1 MVLPSKLVVVFTP
14 NTQSL
19 TGIEELIRKAVHY
32 RLKSADERPL
42 QVFPL
47 PSRIP
52 IDRPRLYQ
60 TWRYGGTTES
70 STVAIRGYQRVF
82 EAVFAEVY
90 DFTSLQNQFED
101 YFNQAQLQ
109 QISDYAYGEPIAV
122 ELEKDESRLSIR
134 ASYEAFLELLL
145 ELDGPWESLQ
155 DKRDTAAVRLRVEEL
170 HKALQEGAED
180 TALRFAYALLDQPW
194 TESSLEEGLEAV
206 VEVARKRALSTVR
219 SKYVAGL
226 T

>member
-1 MVLPSKLVVVFTP
+1 MAQFDWEDFFLETEGFFTGFADFLATRYDFVLIDSRTGMTDISSICTMVLPSKLVVVFTP

-145 ELDGPWESLQ
+145 ELDGP
-155 DKRDTAAVRLRVEEL
+155 
-170 HKALQEGAED
+170 
-180 TALRFAYALLDQPW
+180 
-194 TESSLEEGLEAV
+194 
-206 VEVARKRALSTVR
+206 
-219 SKYVAGL
+219 
-226 T
+226 